1 MKVVIIGGDAAG
13 MSAAMQIVR
22 KGENAEVLTLEK
34 GETYSYGQC
43 GLPYTISGQ
52 IPSTDRLIA
61 RTPETFREKYGI
73 DAKTGHTAKRIDPI
87 EKKVSGIK
95 TATGEPF
102 EYGYDKLLI
111 ATGASP
117 VMPDIKGSDKPGVHV
132 LKTIPDAH
140 RIMEDLDGEVK
151 HIAIVGGGAIGLEMA
166 EVFRGLGKEVRIIE
180 RGGHLAKIFDADMA
194 ELIHAEAD
202 RHGIQV
208 HTRESVEEIS
218 GDRKAERIRTDKGT
232 YPADLVLLS
241 VGAYPNTHFIADT
254 GIVTSVRG
262 AIQVDRYMKT
272 NVPDI
277 FAAGDCA
284 VQYHRIKKKDD
295 YIPLGTTANKQGRI
309 AGLNMIGMPKT
320 FNGVVGTSIL
330 KFMDLA
336 LARTGLSEK
345 EAQAIGI
352 PVKTVRVKAK
362 DIAGYYP
369 DPNPLHVKL
378 VYGAEDDLLLGGQ
391 VIGKNGADKRI
402 DVLATALYNGM
413 RLHDLEDLDLAYA
426 PPFNGT
432 WDPIQQAARR
442 G

>member
-1 MKVVIIGGDAAG
+1 MKYVIIGGDAAG

-22 KGENAEVLTLEK
+22 KGQDAEVLTLEK

-61 RTPETFREKYGI
+61 RTPETFREKYEI
-73 DAKTGHTAKRIDPI
+73 DARTGHLVERVDPI
-87 EKKVSGIK
+87 EKKVTGRQ
-95 TATGEPF
+95 TATGELF
-102 EYGYDKLLI
+102 EYPYDKLLI

-117 VMPDIKGSDKPGVHV
+117 VIPRIKGGDLPGVHV

-140 RIMEDLDGEVK
+140 RIMENLEHDVQQ
-151 HIAIVGGGAIGLEMA
+151 IAIMGGGAIGLEMA
-166 EVFRGLGKEVRIIE
+166 EVFRGLGKDVRIIE
-180 RGGHLAKIFDADMA
+180 RGKHLAKIFDADMA
-194 ELIHAEAD
+194 QLIHEEAAK
-202 RHGIQV
+202 HGIRV
-208 HTRESVEEIS
+208 HTEENVEEITGKGS
-218 GDRKAERIRTDKGT
+218 VEAIRTDKGT

-241 VGAYPNTHFIADT
+241 VGAYPNTKFIGDT

-277 FAAGDCA
+277 YAAGDCA

-309 AGLNMIGMPKT
+309 AGLNMIGIPKT
-320 FNGVVGTSIL
+320 FEGIVGTSIL
-330 KFMDLA
+330 KFMDLT

-345 EAQAIGI
+345 EAEAIGLEI
-352 PVKTVRVKAK
+352 KTVWIKAK

-369 DPNPLHVKL
+369 NPKPLHVKL
-378 VYGAEDDLLLGGQ
+378 LYGAADELLLGGQ
-391 VIGKNGADKRI
+391 VIGENGADKRI
-402 DVLATALYNGM
+402 DVLATALYAGM
-413 RLHDLEDLDLAYA
+413 RLHELEDLDLAYA

-432 WDPIQQAARR
+432 WDPIQQASRR

>member
-1 MKVVIIGGDAAG
+1 MKYVIIGGDAAG

-73 DAKTGHTAKRIDPI
+73 DARTGHLVEEVNPI
-87 EKKVSGIK
+87 EKTVSGTR

-102 EYGYDKLLI
+102 EYSYDKLLI

-117 VMPDIKGSDKPGVHV
+117 VIPQIEGNDLPGVHV

-140 RIMEDLDGEVK
+140 SIMGNLENDVK
-151 HIAIVGGGAIGLEMA
+151 HVAIVGGGAIGLEMA
-166 EVFRGLGKEVRIIE
+166 EVFRGLGKEVHIIE
-180 RGGHLAKIFDADMA
+180 RGRHLAKIFDADMA
-194 ELIHAEAD
+194 EHIHAEAD
-202 RHGIQV
+202 RHGIHV
-208 HTRESVEEIS
+208 HTEENVEAVI
-218 GDRKAERIRTDKGT
+218 GDGKAESIQTDKGT
-232 YPADLVLLS
+232 YPAELVLLS
-241 VGAYPNTHFIADT
+241 VGAYPNTKFLADT

-277 FAAGDCA
+277 YAAGDCA
-284 VQYHRIKKKDD
+284 VQYHRVEKKDD

-309 AGLNMIGMPKT
+309 AGLNMIGIPKT
-320 FNGVVGTSIL
+320 FEGIVGTSIL
-330 KFMDLA
+330 KFMDLT

-345 EAQAIGI
+345 EVEAMGI
-352 PVKTVRVKAK
+352 PVKAMTVKAK

-369 DPNPLHVKL
+369 NPKPLHVKL
-378 VYGAEDDLLLGGQ
+378 VYGAHDELLLGGQ
-391 VIGKNGADKRI
+391 VIGENGADKRI
-402 DVLATALYNGM
+402 DVLATALYVGM
-413 RLHDLEDLDLAYA
+413 RLHELEDLDLAYA

-432 WDPIQQAARR
+432 WDPVQQAARR